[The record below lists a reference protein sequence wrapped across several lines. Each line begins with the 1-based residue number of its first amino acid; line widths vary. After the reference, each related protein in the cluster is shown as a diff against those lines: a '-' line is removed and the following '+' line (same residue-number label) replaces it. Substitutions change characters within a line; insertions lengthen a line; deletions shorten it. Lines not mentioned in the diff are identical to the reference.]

1 MVVDSKTTSKN
12 QKSKKER
19 ERCKDSKENRISS
32 SSSKSERQINFHDN
46 GPAAAALC
54 RLNRSIVYRQIK
66 FQAHIAFSEATAGG
80 QDRTGSSTARPLLS
94 TAIGESLQTVETAM
108 GTTTLWVITIQ
119 RKRITDSMEE
129 RHVLLRCHHSLY
141 VQHQQQLVKWQR

>member
-1 MVVDSKTTSKN
+1 MMVVDSKTTSKN

-32 SSSKSERQINFHDN
+32 SSSKNERQINFHDN
-46 GPAAAALC
+46 GPAAALC

-80 QDRTGSSTARPLLS
+80 QDRTGSTARPLLS

-141 VQHQQQLVKWQR
+141 VQHQQQLVKR